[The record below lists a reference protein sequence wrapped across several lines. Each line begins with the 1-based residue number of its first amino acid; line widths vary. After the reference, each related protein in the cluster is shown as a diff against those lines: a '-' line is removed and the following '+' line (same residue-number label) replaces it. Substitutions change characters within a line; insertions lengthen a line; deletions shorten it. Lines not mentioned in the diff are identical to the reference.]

1 MKNYNKLWKNWQQK
15 TILSELTKANRKK
28 LLKYVEKTMANLG
41 SDSLE
46 ILTRTPFNYA
56 FGNKLRIVIPLEE
69 NVPLKLTEQVALLKL
84 KANQFYEKKYKEGS
98 INYYLVSFNV
108 AEEMVQQSI
117 EGGRDTKQVKIRT
130 PQIVVRYKNK
140 MDQLKTETFPLGR
153 AFNKFKMDE
162 AARYWSQ
169 VQSGLVTNEQLS
181 RQLEHFVS
189 MTPVTTPEHIA
200 ASIRSM
206 GGGTESYSIVITR
219 SPIDVARMSDFPNIT
234 SCHSQKGS
242 YFICALEEA
251 KRGGAVAYVVKNE
264 DVKKLEEQGRLQDSE
279 IFFDEEHL
287 KQISSNQRSNDPN
300 APMSFDDDEEEQTQ
314 TSIDKIVPVSRIR
327 IRRVV
332 DLEKQMEYMVPEES
346 EYGTQIYKF
355 RKVLDQWCADKQSF
369 MFAGADGKP
378 NLDFSK
384 KLLFLTGGSYQDTQ
398 IEALF
403 HTLLTN
409 VSQVLGVDESE
420 VSTANIDWQGVEDP
434 LEDSTDCER
443 NTTIYNARAYH
454 VRLNRNFSL
463 IETIPQCN
471 DDEIFT
477 GYRVK
482 LRVNFELR
490 SLNVVD
496 ENKSELKLNDEQ
508 LQKINNVLSTYTQL
522 FGELNVRLNGTTGL
536 SLIFTK
542 TLTTIDDFNV
552 YDQNCI
558 QQTHQQMAILLR
570 KALTEMGISR
580 PSPLLSQRIY
590 SLLAETEENQKFSVE
605 FDPETE
611 YIFIYNT
618 DTQPEALNMRYRNW
632 FMGPL
637 TSMKSLRPT
646 SQLSMNLGANAIEKE
661 GDPLVKFPEEA
672 TKLINLNPQSFKT
685 IMNIALGLTCRDLNF
700 RLRRRTSTN
709 VMYNEYELG
718 QANVPLEVYLDRNVT
733 IGNGG
738 HLSFDAFL
746 TDNYT
751 GINLIIQGSCL
762 SSNTE
767 TATLQFATLVN
778 WISKNTDLIEDTF
791 YKHLLEQ
798 IKEDKK
804 EIANILQTNPRRE
817 SEAEMEQHQQDVKF
831 GGSKEAI
838 VREILSRVV
847 SNYGDR
853 LIEIPEYVVGN
864 NNEPA
869 IKFYPSA
876 LGTVGQSI
884 IYFRYGEFTEENSVA
899 VSAVTNLNKA
909 FFTKVIK
916 DVSFPLT
923 AEQTAAFFDG
933 FVEEIKKKVLGPYYY
948 ILEDEKPEVKENKVV
963 NKKLLREKLI
973 RWYRRNKNEQ

>member
-1 MKNYNKLWKNWQQK
+1 MKNYDKLWKNWQQK

-264 DVKKLEEQGRLQDSE
+264 DIKKLEEQGRLQDPE
-279 IFFDEEHL
+279 IFFDQEFVKE
-287 KQISSNQRSNDPN
+287 KDNDPN
-300 APMSFDDDEEEQTQ
+300 APMYFGDEEEEQT
-314 TSIDKIVPVSRIR
+314 TIPTDKIVPVSRIR
-327 IRRVV
+327 IRRVI

-369 MFAGADGKP
+369 MFVGADGKP
-378 NLDFSK
+378 NLNFSK
-384 KLLFLTGGSYQDTQ
+384 KLLILTGGSYQDTQ

-403 HTLLTN
+403 YSLLTN
-409 VSQVLGVDESE
+409 VSEVLGVDESE

-443 NTTIYNARAYH
+443 NTTIYNGRAYH

-471 DDEIFT
+471 EDDIFT

-482 LRVNFELR
+482 LRTNFELR

-496 ENKSELKLNDEQ
+496 ESKSQLKLNEEQ

-570 KALTEMGISR
+570 KVLTEMGISR
-580 PSPLLSQRIY
+580 PSPLLSQKIY
-590 SLLAETEENQKFSVE
+590 NLLAETEENQKFSVE
-605 FDPETE
+605 FDPETD
-611 YIFIYNT
+611 YRFIYNT

-646 SQLSMNLGANAIEKE
+646 SQLSMNLGAKAIEKE

-685 IMNIALGLTCRDLNF
+685 IMNIALGLTYRDLNF
-700 RLRRRTSTN
+700 RLRRRTGTN
-709 VMYNEYELG
+709 IIYNEFELG
-718 QANVPLEVYLDRNVT
+718 QANVPLEVYLDRSIT

-751 GINLIIQGSCL
+751 GVNLIIQGSCL

-767 TATLQFATLVN
+767 TGALQFATLVN

-853 LIEIPEYVVGN
+853 LIEIPEYVVD

-876 LGTVGQSI
+876 FGTLGQSI

-899 VSAVTNLNKA
+899 VSAVTNLNKV

-916 DVSFPLT
+916 DVNFPLT

-933 FVEEIKKKVLGPYYY
+933 FVEEIKKKILGPYYY
-948 ILEDEKPEVKENKVV
+948 ILKDELPEVKENKVV

>member
-1 MKNYNKLWKNWQQK
+1 MKNYDKLWKNWQQK
-15 TILSELTKANRKK
+15 TILSELNKDNRKK
-28 LLKYVEKTMANLG
+28 LLKYVEKTMTNLG
-41 SDSLE
+41 SDSLD

-56 FGNKLRIVIPLEE
+56 FGDKLRIVIPLEE
-69 NVPLKLTEQVALLKL
+69 NVALKLTEQVALLKL
-84 KANQFYEKKYKEGS
+84 TANQFYEKKHKEGS
-98 INYYLVSFNV
+98 INDYLVSFNV
-108 AEEMVQQSI
+108 AEETVQQSI
-117 EGGRDTKQVKIRT
+117 EGGRETKEVKIRT
-130 PQIVVRYKNK
+130 PQIVVRYLNK
-140 MDQLKTETFPLGR
+140 MNQLKTETFPLGR

-200 ASIRSM
+200 ASIRFM
-206 GGGTESYSIVITR
+206 GGSTESYSIVVTR
-219 SPIDVARMSDFPNIT
+219 SPIDVARMSDFSNIT

-264 DVKKLEEQGRLQDSE
+264 DVKKLEEEGRLQDSE

-287 KQISSNQRSNDPN
+287 KEISKNQRSNDPN

-327 IRRVV
+327 IRRVI

-355 RKVLDQWCADKQSF
+355 RKVLEQWCADKQSF

-378 NLDFSK
+378 NLDFSE

-403 HTLLTN
+403 RSLLTN
-409 VSQVLGVDESE
+409 VSKVLGIDESE
-420 VSTANIDWQGVEDP
+420 VKTANIDWEGVEDP
-434 LEDSTDCER
+434 LEDATDCER
-443 NTTIYNARAYH
+443 NTNIYSARAYH
-454 VRLNRNFSL
+454 VRLNSNFSM
-463 IETIPQCN
+463 IETLPQCN
-471 DDEIFT
+471 ENDIFT

-482 LRVNFELR
+482 LRSNFELR
-490 SLNVVD
+490 SLNVV
-496 ENKSELKLNDEQ
+496 EEKKSELRINEDQ

-522 FGELNVRLNGTTGL
+522 FGELNIRINGTTGL

-542 TLTTIDDFNV
+542 LLTTIDDFNV

-558 QQTHQQMAILLR
+558 LQTHQQMAILLR
-570 KALTEMGISR
+570 KVLTEMGISR
-580 PSPLLSQRIY
+580 PSPLLSQKIY
-590 SLLAETEENQKFSVE
+590 NLLAETEENQKFSVE
-605 FDPETE
+605 FDPETD
-611 YIFIYNT
+611 YRFIYNT

-646 SQLSMNLGANAIEKE
+646 SQLSMNLGAKAIEKE

-672 TKLINLNPQSFKT
+672 SKLINLNPQSFKT
-685 IMNIALGLTCRDLNF
+685 IMNTALGLTYRDLNSI
-700 RLRRRTSTN
+700 LRKRGGTST
-709 VMYNEYELG
+709 MFDEFTLG
-718 QANVPLEVYLDRNVT
+718 QANVPLEVYLDRSIT

-746 TDNYT
+746 TDNNK

-767 TATLQFATLVN
+767 TGTLQFATLVN
-778 WISKNTDLIEDTF
+778 WISNNTELIEDTF

-798 IKEDKK
+798 INQDKK
-804 EIANILQTNPRRE
+804 EIANVLQTNPRRE
-817 SEAEMEQHQQDVKF
+817 SETEMEQHQQDAKF
-831 GGSKEAI
+831 GGSKEEI

-853 LIEIPEYVVGN
+853 LIEIPEYVVEN
-864 NNEPA
+864 KEPA

-876 LGTVGQSI
+876 FGILGQSI
-884 IYFRYGEFTEENSVA
+884 IYFRYGVFTEENTVA
-899 VSAVTNLNKA
+899 VSAVTNLNKV

-916 DVSFPLT
+916 DVNFPLT

-933 FVEEIKKKVLGPYYY
+933 FVEEIRKKVLGPYYY
-948 ILEDEKPEVKENKVV
+948 ILEDEKPQVKESKVI